1 MIDMLK
7 DVVEKIG
14 NIYEQMGESSRKMK
28 FVMTTMRNA
37 IRERKCFDRLSRLYT
52 E

>member
-28 FVMTTMRNA
+28 FVMTTN
-37 IRERKCFDRLSRLYT
+37 EKCNTGKKMF
-52 E
+52 